1 VYQKSYALVLRQA
14 KLRFDEQLPVRVNFR
29 GLDVGDFGADI
40 LVESTVIIE
49 LKAVQFLESAHERQL
64 MNYLRATSFEVGL
77 LFNFGPK
84 AQVRRLIFDNER
96 KTMGA
101 SASSSPSV

>member
-29 GLDVGDFGADI
+29 GLDVGDFRADI